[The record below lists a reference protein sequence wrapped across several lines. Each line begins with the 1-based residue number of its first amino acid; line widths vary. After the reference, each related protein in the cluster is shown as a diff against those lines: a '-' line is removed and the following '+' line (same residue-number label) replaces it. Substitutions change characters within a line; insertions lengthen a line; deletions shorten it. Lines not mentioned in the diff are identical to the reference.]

1 MNTRAPQGVLARMAG
16 LRGMR
21 SCAVVDA
28 ETGMVWHE
36 AGEPEGLAIAEA
48 ASDYWRLCERQ
59 RVFASLGL
67 ARAQVAIH
75 ERLRLTIVA
84 CGRGLLLVAVSDEP
98 DRVEWPRWK
107 AAAGELQR
115 ALAPD

>member
-1 MNTRAPQGVLARMAG
+1 MTGTAAHRVLARMAG
-16 LRGMR
+16 LRGLR

-28 ETGMVWHE
+28 ETGMVWHA
-36 AGEPEGLAIAEA
+36 AGDAEGLALAEA
-48 ASDYWRLCERQ
+48 ASDYWRLCARQ
-59 RVFASLGL
+59 RVFEALGP

-107 AAAGELQR
+107 ATAGELQR
-115 ALAPD
+115 ALGPP